1 MMSKALGVLGARLE
15 TRLQLGYSLVPISLS
30 LSFSIVSIMSTSSN
44 DDDAIL
50 VDRDDV
56 SNYNPEQIL
65 PQPPETIQKIRS
77 WLQPTLYDIAGGE
90 YRKHLASHVAGTGAW
105 LTSSATYQDWLEG
118 SEHGLLWIRGIPGS
132 GKSVMAAKLI
142 DEIAQANP
150 GSPVLFFFFRQIIEA
165 NHVPQALLRDWM
177 DQILVY
183 SPPLQEQLRS
193 YVQTNRPIESIS
205 MEDMW
210 ADLRTAFARLPGKVF
225 CVADALDEV
234 DRGHDPFLDALGA
247 LGQWRPGKVKV
258 LVTSRP
264 VPCVEGPLRKTPCL
278 HLRLQENL
286 VDVDISTFVQHT
298 LSNSTIPRNDWPVI
312 TNAVPGRANGLF
324 LYAKLAMDAFLEPSA
339 DVNAVLSQLPADLNA
354 LYTDLLNEHARRSG
368 VAASIQHLILQS
380 VTHATRP
387 LRLLELAEMIRVNS
401 LDYSK
406 RDLRATKDLVR
417 IACGPLLEILADETV
432 SVVHHSL
439 TEYLRGTTRPDDGSG
454 YPILEMGPT
463 HTQLALAC
471 LRYLRAGCFDGVE
484 IKIKDDDDGI
494 DSDDFGMRYA
504 RVRRDEKLAPKAEAQ
519 LRLKHPFF
527 EYASSNWH
535 HHVNRSEAAG
545 YDQAEVN
552 RELRGFL
559 GNGRSMK
566 AWLQIKWPGQDQDAR
581 LVTQLHIAAKAGL
594 VSYTRE
600 LLKTMEVD
608 VRDVYGK
615 TPL

>member
-1 MMSKALGVLGARLE
+1 
-15 TRLQLGYSLVPISLS
+15 
-30 LSFSIVSIMSTSSN
+30 MSTSS
-44 DDDAIL
+44 DDGDAI
-50 VDRDDV
+50 VVNRDDV

-77 WLQPTLYDIAGGE
+77 WLQPTSYDIAGGE
-90 YRKHLASHVAGTGAW
+90 YRKHIASHVAGTGAW
-105 LTSSATYQDWLEG
+105 LTSSATYQDWLNG

-142 DEIAQANP
+142 DEIAQSNP

-177 DQILVY
+177 NQILVY

-193 YVQTNRPIESIS
+193 YVTTNRPIESIS

-210 ADLRTAFARLPGKVF
+210 EDLRTALARLPGKVF

-234 DRGHDPFLDALGA
+234 DRGHDAFLDALGA

-264 VPCVEGPLRKTPCL
+264 VPRVEGPLRKTPCL

-286 VDVDISTFVQHT
+286 VDVDISIFVQHT
-298 LSNSTIPRNDWPVI
+298 LSNSSIPRNDWPVI
-312 TNAVPGRANGLF
+312 TNAVPGRAYGLF
-324 LYAKLAMDAFLEPSA
+324 LYAKLAMDAFLEPGA
-339 DVNAVLSQLPADLNA
+339 DVEAVLSQLPADLNA
-354 LYTDLLNEHARRSG
+354 LYTDLLNEHARRSR

-387 LRLLELAEMIRVNS
+387 LRLLELAEMIRVNR
-401 LDYSK
+401 LDDST
-406 RDLRATKDLVR
+406 RNLRATKDLVR

-432 SVVHHSL
+432 SVIHHSF
-439 TEYLRGTTRPDDGSG
+439 TEYLRGTTRPDDGTG

-471 LRYLRAGCFDGVE
+471 LRYLRSGCLGTVE
-484 IKIKDDDDGI
+484 IKIKDDNDGN
-494 DSDDFGMRYA
+494 DSDDICTGRYIRA
-504 RVRRDEKLAPKAEAQ
+504 RRDEGPVPEAEVQ

-527 EYASSNWH
+527 EYAASNWH

-545 YDQAEVN
+545 YDQAEAN
-552 RELRGFL
+552 RELRDFL
-559 GNGRSMK
+559 GHDRSMK
-566 AWLQIKWPGQDQDAR
+566 AWLQIKWPRHDLGALR
-581 LVTQLHIAAKAGL
+581 VTQLHIAAKAGL
-594 VSYTRE
+594 VSYTKE
-600 LLKTMEVD
+600 LLKNMEAD
-608 VRDVYGK
+608 VCDVYGK